1 MDASARQRLIEDHLD
16 LARKAAA
23 VLHPR
28 VREHL
33 DFEELVALGVTGL
46 AEAASR
52 FDPTRGASF
61 ATFAYYRVQGEMIDG
76 LRRMTNLPR
85 RVWAKLLALR
95 AAGDILENQ
104 AERDAAAAANGA
116 PERTAQEALGKVRD
130 AIASI
135 QTVYMTSLE
144 AMNATGHAF
153 VDQTERVDE
162 TINRSQVAAQVR
174 AALDSLPDKERALMT
189 KHYFEGKNLLE
200 AGAELGISKSWA
212 SRMHAQAVERIRL
225 ALSEINPDVETET
238 G

>member
-33 DFEELVALGVTGL
+33 DFEELVALGQTGL

-104 AERDAAAAANGA
+104 AERDAAAIAKGA
-116 PERTAQEALGKVRD
+116 PERTPQEALGKVRD

-135 QTVYMTSLE
+135 QTLYLTSLE
-144 AMNATGHAF
+144 AMNDAGHAF

-162 TINRSQVAAQVR
+162 TISRSQVAAQVR
-174 AALDSLPDKERALMT
+174 AALDSLPEKERALMF

-212 SRMHAQAVERIRL
+212 SRMHAQAVERIRI
-225 ALSEINPDVETET
+225 ALQAANADVES